1 MSHGLFQ
8 LEYLFQ
14 KGLFISGTHFNL
26 GFIWLDTVY

>member
-26 GFIWLDTVY
+26 VFILLDTVY

>member
-26 GFIWLDTVY
+26 EFI